1 MAKHPSQQQPPNGG
15 IVLTPAAIGFAAAM
29 FVVGGVVGYLV
40 GTGNAPSTAAVT
52 AEVEAPV
59 VAKAEPAGKVVNNT
73 DGKLR
78 RLSAEEKKEL
88 LSKKDDK
95 SKKGKGKDPGVPPAD
110 SPYMAAA
117 FVEALAGTE
126 HQKNYESA
134 VAFMAKGN
142 ARSAKPL
149 LNALAPPSKGQAWR
163 EPVLAMQADAKAA
176 TGEFKDARVRITAFR
191 KEFPSSSFTGRVL
204 VAEGKTYMQEGKRSR
219 IGKDVPRDEVAAD
232 QKALYEQAIARFD
245 EAVNKHAGDEAVPD
259 ALHNKASMLV
269 EMGDLDGAEAAGLA
283 LAKDHAGF
291 ENGARTLANV
301 GRKAMEAEDYERA
314 TRVYEALIEAY
325 PRDRQASAARNTLN
339 SIQLLG
345 KSAPELE
352 VEEWLGDGPNSIAD
366 LKGKPVLL
374 VFWATWCPHCKREM
388 PNVEERYQKYKDQ
401 GLEILAVTRNSRG
414 QTTEKVREY
423 ITQSGY
429 TFPVAIDP
437 GGTSRAYGVSGIPAA
452 ALVDKEGNVVFR
464 NHPARIDGAMIEK
477 YL

>member
-1 MAKHPSQQQPPNGG
+1 MAKQFNQQQPPTGG

-40 GTGNAPSTAAVT
+40 GTGGPSQST
-52 AEVEAPV
+52 AEVSEPTPV
-59 VAKAEPAGKVVNNT
+59 AAKAEPEGKVVNNT

-78 RLSAEEKKEL
+78 RLSPEEKKDL
-88 LSKKDDK
+88 LSKRDRPT
-95 SKKGKGKDPGVPPAD
+95 GKDAGAPPAD

-117 FVEALAGTE
+117 FTAPLAE
-126 HQKNYESA
+126 DPHRADYESA

-149 LNALAPPSKGQAWR
+149 LNQLAPASKGKPWR
-163 EPVLAMQADAKAA
+163 EPVLVMQADAKAS
-176 TGEFKDARVRITAFR
+176 TGEFVDARSRIGSFR
-191 KEFPSSSFTGRVL
+191 TEFPKSSFAARML
-204 VAEGKTYMQEGKRSR
+204 VAEGKSYMQEGKRSR
-219 IGKDVPRDEVAAD
+219 IGKKTEKDQLTDD
-232 QKALYEQAIARFD
+232 QKSLYAQGIAKLDEAINRYPDDEAIA
-245 EAVNKHAGDEAVPD
+245 D

-269 EMGDLDGAEAAGLA
+269 ELGDLDGAEAAGLA
-283 LAKDHAGF
+283 LAKDHASY
-291 ENGARTLANV
+291 ENGARSLANV
-301 GRKAMEAEDYERA
+301 GRKAMEAEDYDRA

-352 VEEWLGDGPNSIAD
+352 VEEWLGGGAASIAD
-366 LKGKPVLL
+366 FKGKPVLL

-388 PNVEERYQKYKDQ
+388 PSVEERFQKYKDR
-401 GLEILAVTRNSRG
+401 GLEIIAVTRNSRG
-414 QTTEKVREY
+414 QTTDKVREY
-423 ITQSGY
+423 LSQNGF

-464 NHPARIDGAMIEK
+464 NHPARVDEAMIEK